1 MCSKEQR
8 CCFGTEPNRIPK
20 TIFLARI
27 FFATSSF
34 HQAVIPETIF
44 FPMHFLFLERVA
56 SIDILIDIIDIYYSW
71 MSMVATAV
79 DAAAILFF
87 NFKLF
92 RDVERF
98 PMSHS
103 TEYQVGIGSRGRG
116 RARVE

>member
-1 MCSKEQR
+1 MLLWHQ
-8 CCFGTEPNRIPK
+8 TEPNQIPK

-34 HQAVIPETIF
+34 HQAVIPATIF

-56 SIDILIDIIDIYYSW
+56 SIDILIDVIDIYYSW
-71 MSMVATAV
+71 MSMVATGV

-87 NFKLF
+87 NFKLV
-92 RDVERF
+92 RDVDRI

-103 TEYQVGIGSRGRG
+103 TEYQVGIGSRGRCRG
-116 RARVE
+116 